1 MVYHEG
7 SVRVARRK
15 NPPKKRARKRLPR
28 KPARKSSPKKRPRK
42 GLPRTLSVKGSPPL
56 ERVAVTIVTYNSAAH
71 IERCL
76 ESLFAQEGVELD
88 MVVVDNASQDATLQV
103 LERYS
108 GRIALIRNPDNRG
121 FAAAQNQAIRQTRNP
136 WVLCLNPDVVIE
148 PGCVRSLLTA
158 VAGRAQVGT
167 VCGKLLRL
175 APDGSRSA
183 PPLLDSAGMYFTP
196 TLRHFDRGSNQPDRG
211 QYDRVEFVFGATA
224 AAALYRRALIDD
236 LSMAGEF
243 FDPDFFSYREDADLA
258 WRAQLAGWKCL
269 YVPKAVGYHLRR
281 VLPENRRT
289 LPPVL
294 NYHSTKN
301 RFLLRAKNIGWSVF
315 WRTLLPTTLRDLG
328 IVLYVLVRERTS
340 LPAFSFLWRERQ
352 RVWAKR
358 RQVQAK
364 RRVPDRELARW
375 FRFRPASFPVDPSPL
390 KIAILGTR
398 GVPANY
404 GGFETLVEELGAR
417 LAGRGHHVTVY
428 GRRAHIGYRQPT
440 YRGMRLVLLPT
451 IARKYLDTVVNT
463 FLAVFHVARADAEVV
478 FLCNVANSPFA
489 WIPRL
494 VGKPT
499 VLNVDGLD
507 RRRRKWRWMG
517 RAYLWLCEWLALVTP
532 TEMVTD
538 ARVMRD
544 YYLKRYGKRSTL
556 IVYGAEPRPAAG
568 TQALERCVLRPGR
581 YVLYVSRFEPEN
593 NPELVLR
600 VFEKTKTDLQLAM
613 VGDNVYRPGYVAQ
626 LKQTRDPRI
635 VFAGSVYGDGYW
647 QLQNHAA
654 LYVHATE
661 VGGTHPALIEAMAC
675 GRGILY
681 LNTPENA
688 EVVGDAGLPF
698 GPRPEDLLQQLERV
712 LRDPALRREL
722 GERARRRARERYNW
736 EKITDQYQA
745 LFQRL
750 RRP

>member
-1 MVYHEG
+1 M
-7 SVRVARRK
+7 
-15 NPPKKRARKRLPR
+15 
-28 KPARKSSPKKRPRK
+28 
-42 GLPRTLSVKGSPPL
+42 
-56 ERVAVTIVTYNSAAH
+56 
-71 IERCL
+71 
-76 ESLFAQEGVELD
+76 
-88 MVVVDNASQDATLQV
+88 
-103 LERYS
+103 
-108 GRIALIRNPDNRG
+108 
-121 FAAAQNQAIRQTRNP
+121 
-136 WVLCLNPDVVIE
+136 
-148 PGCVRSLLTA
+148 
-158 VAGRAQVGT
+158 
-167 VCGKLLRL
+167 
-175 APDGSRSA
+175 
-183 PPLLDSAGMYFTP
+183 
-196 TLRHFDRGSNQPDRG
+196 
-211 QYDRVEFVFGATA
+211 
-224 AAALYRRALIDD
+224 
-236 LSMAGEF
+236 
-243 FDPDFFSYREDADLA
+243 
-258 WRAQLAGWKCL
+258 
-269 YVPKAVGYHLRR
+269 
-281 VLPENRRT
+281 
-289 LPPVL
+289 
-294 NYHSTKN
+294 
-301 RFLLRAKNIGWSVF
+301 
-315 WRTLLPTTLRDLG
+315 
-328 IVLYVLVRERTS
+328 
-340 LPAFSFLWRERQ
+340 
-352 RVWAKR
+352 
-358 RQVQAK
+358 
-364 RRVPDRELARW
+364 
-375 FRFRPASFPVDPSPL
+375 

-417 LAGRGHHVTVY
+417 LAGRGHQVTVY
-428 GRRAHIGYRQPT
+428 GRLAHISYRQPT

-463 FLAVFHVARADAEVV
+463 FLAALHVARSDAEVV

-494 VGKPT
+494 AGKPT

-556 IVYGAEPRPAAG
+556 IAYGAEPRPVAG
-568 TQALERCVLRPGR
+568 TQVLERCGLRPGR

-600 VFEKTKTDLQLAM
+600 AFEKTKTDLQLAM

-626 LKQTRDPRI
+626 LKQTRDARI

-654 LYVHATE
+654 LYIHATE

-675 GRGILY
+675 GHGILF

-698 GPRPEDLLQQLERV
+698 DPRPEDLLRQLERV

-736 EKITDQYQA
+736 ETITDQYQA